1 MLQIF
6 LPGAALDRVKRAEIV
21 GDLDRSFDLLGVHIG
36 LKYLDPQDR
45 AKGGELRVAVDD
57 MKMFFPRART
67 KSFDVN
73 LKFDGGNS
81 RTDGLFN
88 LDIDY
93 KLDHAD
99 DFGVESGNMKMFRE
113 KQGNTWV
120 SHLKTQTSGTP
131 YGTQS
136 IVPAAIN
143 NLQVDVES
151 DRETKLAL
159 KYVNKWRNRDLEVK
173 VDRVPGQEVR
183 LRLSHRSWSLLDL
196 TFRATDL
203 NLSQPDG
210 DFTVGVDG
218 LVMAEAVSGSVEMT
232 KLPGTGYRLKVDV
245 SKGDRKALQLDA
257 KIKKEGRKFSS
268 KAAYSVMT
276 GMLQG
281 KMDLSYDGNLFTI
294 AASDKVSGEQMG
306 LRVFLNPRQKV
317 GIEGLKNKETV
328 WSFLSTIS
336 SSYTNSK
343 LKLDA
348 KTDIAV
354 SSQSMLY
361 SLMDL
366 YFPYGAF
373 TVRQSLLSFSL
384 DTSLLPRQILRT
396 KFHLDF
402 DLRGEDDLKLM
413 EVKMES
419 AAPRYYSLLYVLNGL
434 DVETT
439 ITRNIGQNVKLET
452 SLGGGIEILA
462 TGLDGGRN
470 NKGGRDVSII
480 TKRAGKQMM
489 KAEVSTEKLV
499 NNNEM
504 RLVLRDSLEI
514 DPESVLY
521 RYIVRNYR
529 LLTPF
534 TKRTGEFEIYI
545 NKAERNILF
554 NKFHVKA
561 EVKKDE
567 QTVMKAL
574 LTTNEA
580 PYKMS
585 LYLPALLEKVCPGM
599 DKVEMSLPDPKMVLA
614 NPSGHSLEVVTT
626 SQQFRGLKLSLP
638 APGKLELELNG
649 RKLGAFDYTLG
660 PHSLT
665 TKTTEKDG
673 DQVEIKLKWVGSLPA
688 NLDEAAAFMMENR
701 LELEVRDPSRTRTSD
716 VVLSWRMDRL
726 RSPWTGEME
735 FSAEGQG
742 PTEGSYSVSVGQLS
756 GSRDKNQV
764 QVVFPLAATF
774 TAGPLAQLSPITSDI
789 DLTYSFYH
797 MDLVGKIF
805 VDMKN
810 KRYSLIFPK
819 GSVLSLLDYL
829 PSPQIFGNFY

>member
-1 MLQIF
+1 MVVAACL
-6 LPGAALDRVKRAEIV
+6 LALLALSSTSHGAALDRVKRAEIV
-21 GDLDRSFDLLGVHIG
+21 GELDRSFDLLGVHVG

-57 MKMFFPRART
+57 MKMFFPRSRS

-73 LKFDGGNS
+73 FKFDGGNS
-81 RTDGLFN
+81 KTDGLFK

-93 KLDHAD
+93 RVDHAD
-99 DFGVESGNMKMFRE
+99 DFGVESGTMKMFRE
-113 KQGNTWV
+113 KQGNMWV
-120 SHLKTQTSGTP
+120 SHLKTETSGTP
-131 YGTQS
+131 YGTKS
-136 IVPAAIN
+136 FVPASIN
-143 NLQVDVES
+143 NLQIDLKS
-151 DRETKLAL
+151 DRQTKLEV
-159 KYVNKWRNRDLEVK
+159 KYVNKWRSGDLELK
-173 VDRVPGQEVR
+173 VDRVPGQELR
-183 LRLSHRSWSLLDL
+183 LRMAHRSWSVLDL

-328 WSFLSTIS
+328 WSFLSTIT

-384 DTSLLPRQILRT
+384 DTSLVPELLRT

-402 DLRGEDDLKLM
+402 DLRGEDDTKLM
-413 EVKMES
+413 EVKLES
-419 AAPRYYSLLYVLNGL
+419 AAPRYYSLLYVLNVL

-439 ITRNIGQNVKLET
+439 ITHNVGQNIKVET

-462 TGLDGGRN
+462 SGLDGGRN

-489 KAEVSTEKLV
+489 KAE
-499 NNNEM
+499 
-504 RLVLRDSLEI
+504 
-514 DPESVLY
+514 
-521 RYIVRNYR
+521 
-529 LLTPF
+529 
-534 TKRTGEFEIYI
+534 
-545 NKAERNILF
+545 
-554 NKFHVKA
+554 
-561 EVKKDE
+561 
-567 QTVMKAL
+567 
-574 LTTNEA
+574 
-580 PYKMS
+580 
-585 LYLPALLEKVCPGM
+585 
-599 DKVEMSLPDPKMVLA
+599 
-614 NPSGHSLEVVTT
+614 
-626 SQQFRGLKLSLP
+626 
-638 APGKLELELNG
+638 
-649 RKLGAFDYTLG
+649 
-660 PHSLT
+660 
-665 TKTTEKDG
+665 
-673 DQVEIKLKWVGSLPA
+673 
-688 NLDEAAAFMMENR
+688 
-701 LELEVRDPSRTRTSD
+701 
-716 VVLSWRMDRL
+716 
-726 RSPWTGEME
+726 
-735 FSAEGQG
+735 
-742 PTEGSYSVSVGQLS
+742 
-756 GSRDKNQV
+756 
-764 QVVFPLAATF
+764 
-774 TAGPLAQLSPITSDI
+774 
-789 DLTYSFYH
+789 
-797 MDLVGKIF
+797 
-805 VDMKN
+805 
-810 KRYSLIFPK
+810 
-819 GSVLSLLDYL
+819 
-829 PSPQIFGNFY
+829 